1 MSLVHR
7 CAACVCSCGYVCS
20 KVAMAVVG
28 PVLATL
34 ATSLIL
40 FVVYVYF
47 SHIYPTL
54 TQASHGGLSLTSA
67 QAYLVTLLGLWLL
80 FVTLFHY
87 AATMFLSPGYPPA
100 NTAYSPNLLAMLALD
115 PELHSHSSLPY
126 RYCRRCDSIKP
137 LRTHHCAVCNR
148 CVQRMDHRQS
158 IHSRPAVGGYR
169 DASTVTSLTCAHC
182 CVCAMYGWLARL
194 SVGEQ
199 LCGLPQ
205 LQALQPLLPLPRCD
219 RLLLH
224 GSRLA
229 SRRPSD
235 AGPAQ

>member
-1 MSLVHR
+1 MGGVGWLMSLVHR

-20 KVAMAVVG
+20 KFAMAVVG

-54 TQASHGGLSLTSA
+54 TLPANSGGLSLTPLQSNA
-67 QAYLVTLLGLWLL
+67 ITLLGLWLL

-100 NTAYSPNLLAMLALD
+100 NTSYSPNLLALLALD

-126 RYCRRCDSIKP
+126 RYCRRCESIKP

-148 CVQRMDHRQS
+148 CVQRMDHRQQRS
-158 IHSRPAVGGYR
+158 NTRAPHPAR
-169 DASTVTSLTCAHC
+169 RAH
-182 CVCAMYGWLARL
+182 
-194 SVGEQ
+194 
-199 LCGLPQ
+199 
-205 LQALQPLLPLPRCD
+205 
-219 RLLLH
+219 
-224 GSRLA
+224 
-229 SRRPSD
+229 
-235 AGPAQ
+235 